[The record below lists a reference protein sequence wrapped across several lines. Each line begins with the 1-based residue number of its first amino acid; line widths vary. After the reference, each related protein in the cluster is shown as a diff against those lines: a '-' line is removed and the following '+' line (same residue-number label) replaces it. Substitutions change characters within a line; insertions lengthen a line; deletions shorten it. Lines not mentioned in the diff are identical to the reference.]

1 MNEFQIG
8 DVVWLKSSKNP
19 SLAAASNTSQ
29 KFVVFVYRETTMT
42 AYELCLNGTRSTDE
56 YDTRATNL
64 RNQKL
69 VQSVYE
75 ARWRR

>member
-29 KFVVFVYRETTMT
+29 KFVVSAIAIGDNIKVTWFNYETRKFDEIALHKDLFVLAYR
-42 AYELCLNGTRSTDE
+42 Y
-56 YDTRATNL
+56 
-64 RNQKL
+64 
-69 VQSVYE
+69 
-75 ARWRR
+75 